1 MKAISVT
8 VPLLSSIG
16 LSHKAAIKI
25 DKLNKTDLSDKL
37 KNIVYSR
44 RNFSHEIVFG
54 NTHTRAHTHTH
65 TNKQPS
71 KHFCFRKSNSSD
83 AHYLT
88 VVVPVFH
95 KYSQIATNS
104 ALKWKVN

>member
-54 NTHTRAHTHTH
+54 NTHTHTQISSQASTFVSENQTLVMHT
-65 TNKQPS
+65 TLLS
-71 KHFCFRKSNSSD
+71 
-83 AHYLT
+83 
-88 VVVPVFH
+88 
-95 KYSQIATNS
+95 
-104 ALKWKVN
+104 

>member
-54 NTHTRAHTHTH
+54 NTHTHTHTQISSQASTFVSENQTLVMH
-65 TNKQPS
+65 TTLLS
-71 KHFCFRKSNSSD
+71 
-83 AHYLT
+83 
-88 VVVPVFH
+88 
-95 KYSQIATNS
+95 
-104 ALKWKVN
+104 

>member
-54 NTHTRAHTHTH
+54 NTHTH